1 MRRKKK
7 KKIDSFLVILTI
19 ILIFFISIILL
30 SIPVLFNYKSVE
42 KEIEKTFYNDFKINL
57 TILDDIKYNFF
68 PKPHLI
74 IRKARLNLNEKK
86 GKSTHIET
94 HNLKIFIPI
103 KNIYSKSNTKIT
115 EIEIKNTN
123 FNFMLD
129 DFKEFRNHLYYK
141 INKPIVIK
149 KSKFFYLDKKNNV
162 IIISPIYKLDYF
174 IDRANEYKQLKI
186 KGNIFDTDY
195 VSLWKRY
202 YDRPRNSKSE
212 ISFKNPN
219 ILIENLLTYKEDF
232 NYNGNLIIKFLD
244 EYINFDYLVH
254 KDKIKIK
261 STDHKNQEI
270 KIISKIELNPFY
282 FNSKLTFINK
292 DFEFIID
299 NILKY
304 LLYFDKELIGNI
316 NGKIILNL
324 KNLDN
329 EIIDS
334 GKINLIVNERSIK
347 ILDSFFEIKNVGIIK
362 SEYSF
367 QENLGEIIF
376 KSKNIL
382 DIKNKNEFARKFQL
396 NPNKVKKI
404 NKIYFDLQK
413 NIDTNEILISNIH
426 INKFDQNNI
435 SKDSKIINNI
445 QILKSFLTKT
455 LY

>member
-149 KSKFFYLDKKNNV
+149 KSKFFYLDKKKNV

-174 IDRANEYKQLKI
+174 IDRTNEYKQLKI